1 MLIYR
6 LGIVGLAFFLFA
18 CTDQNTAE
26 NIAHSKFEPMT
37 GWVLVSNGSIDEIK
51 ASIMD
56 YDSIAT
62 EVSPKVFS
70 VELHEQKDG
79 TVAVLFPEGLPS
91 YDMANITAWLDAPPN
106 QENVYGAKSWVVSP
120 DGSVKYFLKPEAENR
135 WGDTLI
141 GSSKDGISIRVFLP
155 ETGVSEISQDV
166 EYAIEPSFSLDAKS
180 VSFVITLDT
189 EIFWANPKFSVN
201 KAVNHVWRN

>member
-1 MLIYR
+1 MEMLIYR

-79 TVAVLFPEGLPS
+79 TVAVLFPEGGERDCP
-91 YDMANITAWLDAPPN
+91 
-106 QENVYGAKSWVVSP
+106 KS
-120 DGSVKYFLKPEAENR
+120 K
-135 WGDTLI
+135 
-141 GSSKDGISIRVFLP
+141 
-155 ETGVSEISQDV
+155 
-166 EYAIEPSFSLDAKS
+166 
-180 VSFVITLDT
+180 
-189 EIFWANPKFSVN
+189 
-201 KAVNHVWRN
+201 